1 MTDTPEFDAEAELA
15 ARNIPI
21 PEPVELKFEDAT
33 EDEPLDLTA
42 KDEVVETLEFEGQ
55 FDPTGKG
62 AHDKGSKLDGGK
74 PSVFMGFMNYFFNA
88 AAAVAEISK
97 FGARK
102 YTWGG
107 WKTVPNGRERYAD
120 AELRHIAMEAGG
132 ELYDPETGMLHAA
145 HGAWNA
151 NARLELILKDHP
163 LRDPNFE
170 G

>member
-1 MTDTPEFDAEAELA
+1 MSEEPFDAEAALA
-15 ARNIPI
+15 KHNIPM
-21 PEPVELKFEDAT
+21 PEAVDPFEN
-33 EDEPLDLTA
+33 
-42 KDEVVETLEFEGQ
+42 DEVTIELDERFEAKGQ
-55 FDPTGKG
+55 FDPNGKDP
-62 AHDKGSKLDGGK
+62 HSKGSKLDGGK

-120 AELRHIAMEAGG
+120 AELRHIAYEAGG

-151 NARLELILKDHP
+151 NARLELILQDHP
-163 LRDPNFE
+163 LKDPNFN